1 MKVTIELWQSSF
13 NDEWN
18 CNVRTEHDGFDETD
32 YWAVEDFCALLRLIS
47 EKFPNAKCVNKEIL

>member
-13 NDEWN
+13 NEEWN
-18 CNVRTEHDGFDETD
+18 CDISTGENGPDETE